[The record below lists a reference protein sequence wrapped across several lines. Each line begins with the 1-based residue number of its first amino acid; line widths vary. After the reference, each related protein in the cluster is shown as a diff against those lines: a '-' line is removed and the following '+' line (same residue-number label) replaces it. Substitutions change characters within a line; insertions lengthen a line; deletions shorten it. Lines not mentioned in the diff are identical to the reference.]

1 MSEVSETQKVKEKLT
16 EPTKKEDVPIIN
28 QTDASKFVYLENLE
42 DIKKKLKAGTDIN
55 ITDDKGNTLLH
66 SNAAKNNLDII
77 KYILENKG
85 EVNKQNNDGDTPL
98 NLAAFYG
105 NLRAVKLLLK
115 NGADTDIKNNK
126 GLTPLESV
134 SQLKKEGKSSQDIDE
149 VIDFLEK
156 DKQRDTSLKN
166 YYDTIPEEKAEKAKA
181 EKAKSDKAKADKE
194 QADKDKA
201 NMESMYDDS
210 HIDNDDDLENTE
222 YNITWKKNK
231 IQIKALYSTK
241 GITQELLNYGNNLIL
256 FYEKKI
262 DAVKELIERK
272 SSDSKKNFVGDT
284 TIQDEQRKNIPQLLM
299 NDSST
304 RNMTD
309 EEKLDLISGYT
320 TKVGDESKEVMKKD
334 YDDRNRTIKYLLLI
348 REYQANIESIQK
360 AIEINGAIQ
369 LESSEKYNFKG
380 FFDDDWDEDD
390 EFEGGGKII
399 MRGGDNVQI
408 NNSYKLLI
416 QEYGNILDSPI
427 NDPELKIYLLQYL
440 DKLQFL
446 IGDPANVDII
456 KFREVSRQL
465 LDKITF
471 LKETKYGGHKGGTKE
486 DDEEAEKKGF
496 FGRMGDKITSGVA
509 RTIGLNP
516 GDDDNDPVFFGS
528 YEIGNNDT
536 DEEEIKVAQLQEPM
550 GNLNDVIL
558 TPNANIVKDS
568 PEAITKFVD
577 SNNTFELDKMLND
590 GLISKEKIDELKI
603 VKTPPPGST
612 LTDKYEENAWG
623 QAQANGNFDK
633 IWFLLSRGSNINQ
646 KIRTRDD
653 LLKRLLSSQQDNSNV
668 INLLIRL
675 GASKDGINPSEI
687 PNETNRDIF
696 NKTNLNQK
704 DYEET
709 RAELNKYVDG
719 LIERDR
725 APAMEVVGD
734 EDNKDKRL
742 QRNGPPIGKNDDSAI
757 PKNIDKAFIYP
768 GFSEVQQFVK
778 ENNLLELTNMLSNEY
793 INGDVDKWAG
803 DTAWGQAQAIGNLEK
818 IYWLISKGANINQK
832 IRKESTLLEKAAYDP
847 DNDWSKLITDL
858 IKLGASKD
866 GIDPSKIKNSV
877 NKKAFTETNY
887 TQGGEE
893 AVKKEINQLV
903 DKTIHYI
910 KESLPSSS
918 LEESDPNHPLY
929 REWKAAKDAEQKR
942 DDNFTKWGE
951 TIKEL
956 DKSVNGVLDNVEKI
970 KKGEMQGPQK
980 YEDNK
985 KTIEALLQA
994 QLNLVL
1000 QQTKTCID
1008 GYSKQTNSIRNTA
1021 LKIKQKMTKINK
1033 DLVIKQIKVNTL
1045 KKEID
1050 NKDLENMNIS
1060 IDSGNLFNSL
1070 QQKANSLTSS
1080 RMTIPS
1086 SSKKESKH
1094 DRFIR
1099 LYIETNYVKK
1109 NLYEFINQCRLL
1121 DSIPKW
1127 RAMITTLMVGYLT
1140 SYVDDPN
1147 QKNKH
1152 VSVMPS
1158 YDYFNLVLQGTPG
1171 VGKSYSSAIV
1181 GKALKWCGFLTV
1193 GKMKEVKKPDIVG
1206 SYTGQTAPKVYNEL
1220 TQGLGNIVF
1229 IDEAYSIAGAKD
1241 ETKGTFNEFGQEAL
1255 DAITDYTSEHIGLL
1269 AFIVAGYEYEM
1280 QNQFLNVNIGLPRRF
1295 PTVLTLRR
1303 YDMKSFWKILE
1314 MPIIK
1319 FCPKYQVDHH
1329 HRACFELLN
1338 MMFNFQWTPNPVL
1351 QLSKK
1356 WSEWWEGYN
1365 LKNLTMNL
1373 KVNMLSKGREVIGI
1387 PFVNLTNFDEK
1398 IKDIQANNITATSIN
1413 VLPLTELIEGDINME
1428 TATFVKSYFIYK
1440 FCGIRNGDF
1449 FRSQA
1454 DNLTKFGQ
1462 LVLED
1467 KIINPSKL
1475 FVADQDKNLTG
1486 NTKWIEYIY
1495 FNLYFTKNPNKPID
1509 NIKFSFENPQ
1519 VVSEESLP
1527 AATPVNEGE
1536 SKGGSKIKQYTK
1548 KNIKAKKYTRR
1559 NNGKNNKKTIHKYQ
1573 NNKNKKTIRQRG
1585 GDIDSDFDTI
1595 MSYYINPN
1603 IDNNTLN
1610 MLARRVNNF
1619 IKSNPSNTASLRKF
1633 KNLVD
1638 KKFEELRLTP
1648 YVGIKPEN
1656 KKLYKEKLNS
1666 ILTNIKTYANPPVD
1680 ATDTPVDAT
1689 SPPVENTSTP
1699 VETESPRLTE
1709 IKPTNLPTEIQG
1721 DFSILLNYC
1730 LDPSIN
1736 DSDLDI
1742 AYKNIGDKLP
1752 DLAIDE
1758 LKYIYVLTALR
1769 IKQLED
1775 PFFKSIPSKNSGLNI
1790 KNLKV
1795 IKSIVN
1801 RTLTKKDKTFKSD
1814 KLFEEVNELLQNPEK
1829 INNELVQAVKAW
1841 PEFEKKLEL
1850 KENLNVVENLR
1861 LQKENMIM
1869 NKEEQKQIEL
1879 KKQQEIEEKQKR
1891 LQNIEKIA
1899 QKARDRLKPL
1909 EKKQIEEENAKK
1921 QKEALEEDAK
1931 KQKEA
1936 LELLKKT
1943 DKDLVFD
1950 INKIDFSAFRDAQDI
1965 TDSIVRAKIID
1976 NEINNK
1982 IAANEK
1988 LKTIFETFMKKYNEY
2003 LSIYVG
2009 NIEMNEKQRQE
2020 LPIFIYTY
2028 LLLACCNTAL
2038 AESKKPL
2045 AKFNNDSWW
2054 FFTADDFKVISKNL
2068 DIEKIIDKFN
2078 KIIGVEPEVTPENKD
2093 IKEIENVAQEVAEDV
2108 KQAEVETDAKVI
2120 EKDKSS
2126 DESKSSD
2133 EEKSP

>member
-1 MSEVSETQKVKEKLT
+1 MSEDSETQKVENKLT

-28 QTDASKFVYLENLE
+28 QNDASKFVSLENLE
-42 DIKKKLKAGTDIN
+42 DIKNKLKDGTDIN

-66 SNAAKNNLDII
+66 TNAAKNNLDII
-77 KYILENKG
+77 KYILHNKG

-98 NLAAFYG
+98 TIAGIYG
-105 NLRAVKLLLK
+105 NLRAVKLLIK

-134 SQLKKEGKSSQDIDE
+134 IEFKKQGNTSQDIDE
-149 VIDFLEK
+149 VINFLEK

-166 YYDTIPEEKAEKAKA
+166 YYDTPELEIKKADKEKAEKEKA
-181 EKAKSDKAKADKE
+181 EKEQPPADI
-194 QADKDKA
+194 
-201 NMESMYDDS
+201 ESVYDDS

-231 IQIKALYSTK
+231 TQIKALYSTK

-262 DAVKELIERK
+262 EAVKELIERK

-284 TIQDEQRKNIPQLLM
+284 TIQDEQRKNIPELLI

-309 EEKLDLISGYT
+309 EEKLELISGYT

-360 AIEINGAIQ
+360 AIEIKGAIQ
-369 LESSEKYNFKG
+369 LESSDKYNFTG
-380 FFDDDWDEDD
+380 FFDDDWDEED

-399 MRGGDNVQI
+399 MRGGDNIQI
-408 NNSYKLLI
+408 NNSYKLLLE
-416 QEYGNILDSPI
+416 EYGTILDSPI

-465 LDKITF
+465 LEKITF
-471 LKETKYGGHKGGTKE
+471 LKETEYGGHKGGTKE
-486 DDEEAEKKGF
+486 GEEEEKGF
-496 FGRMGDKITSGVA
+496 FGRLGDKITSRVT

-516 GDDDNDPVFFGS
+516 GDEDDDPVFFGS
-528 YEIGNNDT
+528 HEIGNNDT
-536 DEEEIKVAQLQEPM
+536 DEEEIKVADLQQPM
-550 GNLNDVIL
+550 NNLNALI
-558 TPNANIVKDS
+558 TTSNTSIVPDS
-568 PEAITKFVD
+568 PEAIAKFVD
-577 SNNTFELDKMLND
+577 SNNIFELDKMLND
-590 GLISKEKIDELKI
+590 GLINKEKIDELKI
-603 VKTPPPGST
+603 VKTPSPGST

-623 QAQANGNFDK
+623 QASLDGNFDK

-653 LLKRLLSSQQDNSNV
+653 LLKRLLLSPNDNSSV
-668 INLLIRL
+668 INILIRL

-725 APAMEVVGD
+725 APAMEVMGD
-734 EDNKDKRL
+734 EDNNKVKRL
-742 QRNGPPIGKNDDSAI
+742 QRNGPPIGKNNDSKI

-803 DTAWGQAQAIGNLEK
+803 DTAWGQAQANGNLEK

-866 GIDPSKIKNSV
+866 GIDPSKIKNSA

-893 AVKKEINQLV
+893 AVKEEINQLV
-903 DKTIHYI
+903 DKTIHDI
-910 KESLPSSS
+910 KEAYPSSS
-918 LEESDPNHPLY
+918 LEQSDPNHPLY
-929 REWKAAKDAEQKR
+929 RQWKAVEDAEKKR
-942 DDNFTKWGE
+942 NDNFTKWGE
-951 TIKEL
+951 NIQEL

-970 KKGEMQGPQK
+970 KKGELEGPQK

-985 KTIEALLQA
+985 KTIEDLLQA

-1008 GYSKQTNSIRNTA
+1008 GYSKQTNSIRNTG
-1021 LKIKQKMTKINK
+1021 LKIKQKMAKINK
-1033 DLVIKQIKVNTL
+1033 DLVIKQIKLNTL
-1045 KKEID
+1045 KNEID
-1050 NKDLENMNIS
+1050 KKNLENMNID
-1060 IDSGNLFNSL
+1060 IECGNLLNSL
-1070 QQKANSLTSS
+1070 HTNATFLTGS
-1080 RMTIPS
+1080 RMTIQS

-1094 DRFIR
+1094 DRFVR

-1338 MMFNFQWTPNPVL
+1338 IMFNFQWTPNPVL

-1356 WSEWWEGYN
+1356 WSEWWESYN

-1387 PFVNLTNFDEK
+1387 PFVNLNNFDEK
-1398 IKDIQANNITATSIN
+1398 IKDIQSNNITATSIN
-1413 VLPLTELIEGDINME
+1413 VLPLTELIGGVINME

-1475 FVADQDKNLTG
+1475 FVADQDKNQTG
-1486 NTKWIEYIY
+1486 NKKWIEYIY
-1495 FNLYFTKNPNKPID
+1495 FNLYFTKNPNKPVE

-1519 VVSEESLP
+1519 VVSVETLSETTS
-1527 AATPVNEGE
+1527 VNKEE

-1548 KNIKAKKYTRR
+1548 KNMKSRKYTRR
-1559 NNGKNNKKTIHKYQ
+1559 NNDKNNKKTIHKYQ
-1573 NNKNKKTIRQRG
+1573 NKKNKKTIRQRG
-1585 GDIDSDFDTI
+1585 GDIESDVKTV
-1595 MSYYINPN
+1595 MNYYINSTVDNPYLSRATKN
-1603 IDNNTLN
+1603 INTY
-1610 MLARRVNNF
+1610 
-1619 IKSNPSNTASLRKF
+1619 IESNPSNTSELRGL

-1638 KKFEELRLTP
+1638 NKFKQLQSST
-1648 YVGIKPEN
+1648 YGGIKPEN

-1680 ATDTPVDAT
+1680 ATNPPVDAT
-1689 SPPVENTSTP
+1689 NPPVENTNTP
-1699 VETESPRLTE
+1699 LENTNTPIQIESPPPIE
-1709 IKPTNLPTEIQG
+1709 IKPTNLSTEIQG
-1721 DFSILLNYC
+1721 DFSTLLNYYV
-1730 LDPSIN
+1730 DPSI
-1736 DSDLDI
+1736 SETDLNN
-1742 AYKNIGDKLP
+1742 AYKNMSEKL
-1752 DLAIDE
+1752 DNLAIDD
-1758 LKYIYVLTALR
+1758 LKNIYVLASLR
-1769 IKQLED
+1769 WKQLKD
-1775 PFFKSIPSKNSGLNI
+1775 PFLKLIPSKNLELIIKDLN
-1790 KNLKV
+1790 V
-1795 IKSIVN
+1795 IRNFVN
-1801 RTLTKKDKTFKSD
+1801 KTLTKKDKTFKAD
-1814 KLFEEVNELLQNPEK
+1814 KLFEEVNELLQNPAK
-1829 INNELVQAVKAW
+1829 INDELVQAIKAW

-1861 LQKENMIM
+1861 LQKEKM
-1869 NKEEQKQIEL
+1869 EQQV
-1879 KKQQEIEEKQKR
+1879 EKQKR
-1891 LQNIEKIA
+1891 AKDIEKA
-1899 QKARDRLKPL
+1899 AKQKIESI
-1909 EKKQIEEENAKK
+1909 EKRKTQEENAKK
-1921 QKEALEEDAK
+1921 QKEALEENAK

-1950 INKIDFSAFRDAQDI
+1950 IIKIDFSAFSDTQDI
-1965 TDSIVRAKIID
+1965 TENIVRSKMID

-1982 IAANEK
+1982 IADNEK
-1988 LKTIFETFMKKYNEY
+1988 LKTIFVTFMKKYNEY
-2003 LSIYVG
+2003 LGIYIG
-2009 NIEMNEKQRQE
+2009 NIEMNEKQRKD
-2020 LPIFIYTY
+2020 LPIFVYTY
-2028 LLLACCNTAL
+2028 LLLACYNTSFM
-2038 AESKKPL
+2038 ESKKPL
-2045 AKFNNDSWW
+2045 TKFNNDSWW

-2068 DIEKIIDKFN
+2068 DIEKIIDNFN
-2078 KIIGVEPEVTPENKD
+2078 KIIGVEPEITPENKD
-2093 IKEIENVAQEVAEDV
+2093 IKEIENVAQEVAEGV
-2108 KQAEVETDAKVI
+2108 KQGEVETDVKVI
-2120 EKDKSS
+2120 EKD
-2126 DESKSSD
+2126 ESK
-2133 EEKSP
+2133 EKE